1 MERVMEKMPRRVR
14 GAHDAKVFDHFLTR
28 RVRGKKYFSA
38 CKRANEVS
46 ALQQTAAFSNKWRS
60 HLFDGIHDGEVV

>member
-1 MERVMEKMPRRVR
+1 MEKMPLRVG

-46 ALQQTAAFSNKWRS
+46 ALQQAAAFSHKWRS
-60 HLFDGIHDGEVV
+60 HLCDGIHDGEVV